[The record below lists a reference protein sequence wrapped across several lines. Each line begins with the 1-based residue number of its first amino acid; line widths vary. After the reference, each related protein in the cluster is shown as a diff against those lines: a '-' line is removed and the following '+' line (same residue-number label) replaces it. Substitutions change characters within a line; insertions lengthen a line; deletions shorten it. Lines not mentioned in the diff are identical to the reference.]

1 MALRPNLLVTVYT
14 NTLYFTYPENL
25 HARAWPY
32 IILAVVWEMGAAA
45 LVPLQIDA
53 VQWHYQIVMTPH
65 ILGEGRQH
73 STVWSSK
80 CAGLHNEDNKKCI
93 LMSTLCN
100 IQGVQ
105 QNCSHLV
112 ICSFAGFYSCKL
124 QKLGHLWKIQEIS
137 YKIGTRILKIDLEI
151 AEIIEVKVATFNIE
165 IIFLPLCNSKMSIS
179 KWWLPTLTSII
190 SAISKSIFKILVP
203 IM

>member
-1 MALRPNLLVTVYT
+1 MDEKNEC
-14 NTLYFTYPENL
+14 N
-25 HARAWPY
+25 
-32 IILAVVWEMGAAA
+32 
-45 LVPLQIDA
+45 
-53 VQWHYQIVMTPH
+53 HYLNHLWI
-65 ILGEGRQH
+65 
-73 STVWSSK
+73 SSK
-80 CAGLHNEDNKKCI
+80 TEMHELI
-93 LMSTLCN
+93 LRVQS
-100 IQGVQ
+100 VQ

-112 ICSFAGFYSCKL
+112 ICSFVGFYSCKL
-124 QKLGHLWKIQEIS
+124 QKLGHVWKIQKIW

-203 IM
+203 IL